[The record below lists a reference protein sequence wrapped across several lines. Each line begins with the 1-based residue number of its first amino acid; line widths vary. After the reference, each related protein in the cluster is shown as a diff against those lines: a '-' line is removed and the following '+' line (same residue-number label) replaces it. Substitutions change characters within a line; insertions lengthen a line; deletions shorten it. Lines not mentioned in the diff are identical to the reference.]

1 MSTSS
6 LAELLQRL
14 RAGDGA
20 AAAEI
25 VRLYQPA
32 ILRAVRGRLR
42 HRRLG
47 RLVHPSDICQSVF
60 ASFFVRAV
68 AGQYDLTEPGQLLAL
83 LLRMAQN
90 RVAFEAR
97 KHLAQR
103 RDVRRV
109 APAGVEELGLAA
121 AGGSPS
127 RLAAGKELLEA
138 VRQRLSAEER
148 QLADLRAQGLAWA
161 EIAARLGG
169 TPDGRRMQLARALD
183 GVARQLGLEEGG
195 PASD

>member
-1 MSTSS
+1 MSSPS

-14 RAGDGA
+14 RAGDES

-32 ILRAVRGRLR
+32 ILRAVRARLR

-47 RLVHPSDICQSVF
+47 RLVAASDICQSVF
-60 ASFFVRAV
+60 ASFFVRVV
-68 AGQYDLTEPGQLLAL
+68 AGQYDLAEPGQLLAL

-90 RVAFEAR
+90 RVASQAR
-97 KHLAQR
+97 KQQAQR

-121 AGGSPS
+121 EGGTPS
-127 RLAAGKELLEA
+127 RLAAGKDLLEA
-138 VRQRLSAEER
+138 VRGRLSAEER

-161 EIAARLGG
+161 EIADRLGG
-169 TPDGRRMQLARALD
+169 TPDARRVQLARALD
-183 GVARQLGLEEGG
+183 RVAGQLGLAEDDDQG
-195 PASD
+195 